1 MITIDHS
8 KKGNYRKVTCECVV
22 NVSYLCKNE
31 LCELTTNYLLGLQKP
46 HYPVPA
52 IRKHFEFNDCLPVL
66 FYVFR
71 GPLA

>member
-8 KKGNYRKVTCECVV
+8 KRGNYRKVTCECLV

-46 HYPVPA
+46 HYPVPSTITLGAEDFFAVYYA
-52 IRKHFEFNDCLPVL
+52 IELMGD
-66 FYVFR
+66 
-71 GPLA
+71 